1 MLEYFLKQTLL
12 KSASEVLW
20 NIAKSLAYTGMA
32 VGQRKFKLKARK
44 PRAVLKRNGVK
55 VYTRR
60 AILHGRAAQEYGK
73 VSLMT
78 STLLERI
85 R

>member
-1 MLEYFLKQTLL
+1 MLEHYLKQRLL
-12 KSASEVLW
+12 ESTSEMLW
-20 NIAKSLAYTGMA
+20 NFAKNLAYTGMA
-32 VGQRKFKLKARK
+32 VGQRRFKLKARK

-60 AILHGRAAQEYGK
+60 AVLHGRAAQEFGK